1 MSSPEI
7 PLLVKDFVFQY
18 IDSVEQLDILL
29 LLCSDQNKLW
39 TADELSAFLRSS
51 RNSIEKRMT
60 SLENLKLVSRDGD
73 DYRYTPETESLNQ
86 TIKELGEI
94 YKVHRYR
101 ILEIIFSPMKKG
113 RDFADAFKITGP
125 KEPKGG
131 TNG

>member
-1 MSSPEI
+1 MSIPEI
-7 PLLVKDFVFQY
+7 PISVKDFVFQY

-29 LLCSDQNKLW
+29 LLCSDQNKIW
-39 TADELSAFLRSS
+39 SAEELSAFLRSS

-60 SLENLKLVSRDGD
+60 ALEAQHLVSRDGD
-73 DYRYTPETESLNQ
+73 GYRYTPEPESLNQ

-101 ILEIIFSPMKKG
+101 ILEIIFSPMKRG

-131 TNG
+131 NNG